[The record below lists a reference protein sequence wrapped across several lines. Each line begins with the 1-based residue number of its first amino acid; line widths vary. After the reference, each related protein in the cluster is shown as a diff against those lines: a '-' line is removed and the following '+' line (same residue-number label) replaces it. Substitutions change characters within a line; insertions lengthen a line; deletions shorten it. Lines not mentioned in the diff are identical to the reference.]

1 MIYRVSQLQDSRGY
15 TKRPCGENRRERRKG
30 EGRREEEEEE

>member
-15 TKRPCGENRRERRKG
+15 TKRPYGENRRERRKG
-30 EGRREEEEEE
+30 GRGEEEEEE